1 MIEELAQ
8 RLMPHLVVA
17 PILLPMLTAA
27 LLLFLQETQQRLK
40 AQINV
45 ASILLGLVLSCLLLV
60 WVKAN
65 DAPVADSVYLA
76 GNWQAPFGIVLVAD
90 RLAALMLVLTSTI
103 ALCGA
108 LFAASRWDRAGVHFH
123 PLFQLQLMG
132 LAGAFLT
139 GDLFNLFVFFEI
151 MLAASY
157 GLMLHGSGRARVSA
171 GMHYVVINLIASSV
185 FLIGVAMLYSVT
197 GTLNMADMA
206 ARIPQVAAG
215 DRPVLHAA
223 SAILAVAFLVKAGM
237 WPLNFWLVPG
247 YSNATPPV
255 GALFAIM
262 TKVGVYT
269 MLRLSTL
276 MFSPEAGPSADFGG
290 DWIIYGGLATL
301 AFASVGMIGSQKL
314 GNMAGYAVIVSSGTL
329 LAAVGFGREGLT
341 GGALYYLLSSTLAA
355 SAFFL
360 MTDVIERWRNDG
372 ASIAGFERDDVAPFL
387 NTEFEPQEGVNLDEE
402 EEALIGRPIPAATAF
417 LGLGFICV
425 VLLVAGLPP
434 LSGFVGKVAMLSAL
448 LNPHGLQQGASV
460 ITGTVTM
467 PMVLLALLI
476 LSGLCAL
483 IAMSRAGIRHFWAV
497 VDRGTPK
504 VRLAEGLP
512 IAALLLACITLAV
525 KGDPV
530 LRYTHATAQALHD
543 PSRYIHAVL
552 SKEPRPGKVSQAPA
566 DPDPQP
572 ARATP
577 APAQGATP

>member
-1 MIEELAQ
+1 MSELAQ
-8 RLMPHLVVA
+8 RLMPHLIVA
-17 PILLPMLTAA
+17 PILLPMLTTAV
-27 LLLFLQETQQRLK
+27 LLLLQESQRRLK
-40 AQINV
+40 ALINV
-45 ASILLGLVLSCLLLV
+45 VSSALGLLLAVLLLR
-60 WVKAN
+60 WVHIH
-65 DAPVADSVYLA
+65 DAPIAESVYLA
-76 GNWQAPFGIVLVAD
+76 GNWKAPFGIVLVAD
-90 RLAALMLVLTSTI
+90 RLAALMLVLSGTL
-103 ALCGA
+103 ALCSA
-108 LFAASRWDRAGVHFH
+108 LFSVSRWDRAGVHFH

-171 GMHYVVINLIASSV
+171 GMHYVIINLIASSV
-185 FLIGVAMLYSVT
+185 FLIGVALLYSVT

-206 ARIPQVAAG
+206 VRIPQISAG

-223 SAILAVAFLVKAGM
+223 AAILAVAFLVKAGM
-237 WPLNFWLVPG
+237 WPLNFWLVQG
-247 YSNATPPV
+247 YAHATPPV

-262 TKVGVYT
+262 TKVGIYT

-276 MFSPEAGPSADFGG
+276 MFSPAAGESAGFGG
-290 DWIIYGGLATL
+290 EWLIYGGLATL
-301 AFASVGMIGSQKL
+301 AFGSVGMIGSQKL

-329 LAAVGFGREGLT
+329 LAAIGFGREGLT
-341 GGALYYLLSSTLAA
+341 AGALYYLLSSTLTAG
-355 SAFFL
+355 AFFL

-372 ASIAGFERDDVAPFL
+372 ESIAGFERDDLAPFL
-387 NTEFEPQEGVNLDEE
+387 SADLEPQEGVNLDEE

-476 LSGLCAL
+476 VSGLCAL
-483 IAMSRAGIRHFWAV
+483 IAMSRAGIRHFWAIEG
-497 VDRGTPK
+497 RGTPK

-512 IAALLLACITLAV
+512 IAALLLTCIVITV
-525 KGDPV
+525 KGNPV
-530 LRYTHATAQALHD
+530 LRYTHATAQALHAPD
-543 PSRYIHAVL
+543 RYIQAVL
-552 SKEPRPGKVSQAPA
+552 GKEPLPGKVRTQPITIPKPATAPL
-566 DPDPQP
+566 
-572 ARATP
+572 
-577 APAQGATP
+577 AQGVAP

>member
-1 MIEELAQ
+1 MTELAQ
-8 RLMPHLVVA
+8 RLMPHLIVA
-17 PILLPMLTAA
+17 PILLPMLTTA
-27 LLLFLQETQQRLK
+27 LLLFLKENQRRLK
-40 AQINV
+40 AQLNI
-45 ASILLGLVLSCLLLV
+45 ASCALGLAIAILLLS
-60 WVKAN
+60 WVHAN
-65 DAPVADSVYLA
+65 DAPLSEGVYLA
-76 GNWQAPFGIVLVAD
+76 GNWKAPFGIVLVAD
-90 RLAALMLVLTSTI
+90 RLAAMMLVLSGTL

-108 LFAASRWDRAGVHFH
+108 LFSVSRWDRAGVHFH

-157 GLMLHGSGRARVSA
+157 GLLLHGSGRPRVSA
-171 GMHYVVINLIASSV
+171 GMHYVTINLIASSV
-185 FLIGVAMLYSVT
+185 FLIGVSMLYSVT

-206 ARIPQVAAG
+206 AKIPLVSDG

-223 SAILAVAFLVKAGM
+223 AAILSVAFLVKAGM

-276 MFSPEAGPSADFGG
+276 MFSPEAGASAGFGG
-290 DWIIYGGLATL
+290 EWIIYGGLATL

-341 GGALYYLLSSTLAA
+341 GGALYYLLSSTLTAG
-355 SAFFL
+355 AFFL

-372 ASIAGFERDDVAPFL
+372 ASIAGYEREDAAPYL
-387 NTEFEPQEGVNLDEE
+387 NVDFEPQEGINLDEE

-417 LGLGFICV
+417 LGLGFICI
-425 VLLVAGLPP
+425 VLLVASLPP

-448 LNPHGLQQGASV
+448 LNPHGLQKGTSV
-460 ITGTVTM
+460 ISGPVTM

-497 VDRGTPK
+497 EGRGTPK
-504 VRLAEGLP
+504 VRLVEGLP
-512 IAALLLACITLAV
+512 IAALLITCLVLTV
-525 KGDPV
+525 KGNPV

-543 PSRYIHAVL
+543 PARYIRAVL
-552 SKEPRPGKVSQAPA
+552 DKEPKPGKTASGAPRAAADAPA
-566 DPDPQP
+566 ADAGAQP
-572 ARATP
+572 
-577 APAQGATP
+577 